1 MLGVQHITTGKYSAL
16 ASEYIRLKSRFLEG
30 LTPFAVDEITA
41 AATPRRALANSV
53 LISQG
58 QPAGHLFLLTRGRAR
73 YFFIAE
79 NGRKLLLH
87 WLVPGE
93 IFGGA
98 ALLPEPASYIVG
110 TEMVKD
116 GVVLVWGRS
125 SIRRLAE
132 KYPRLLDNA
141 LPIFADYLAM
151 YVATHVALTCR
162 NARQRLAEV
171 LVTLAHAIGYATRDG
186 IELDVTNEELANASN
201 VTIFTASRL
210 LNEWQRRGAL
220 AKSRGKLL
228 IRSPERLFMP
238 EVGSKSRIHSS

>member
-1 MLGVQHITTGKYSAL
+1 M
-16 ASEYIRLKSRFLEG
+16 RLKSRFLDRF
-30 LTPFAVDEITA
+30 TPLEVDEIVA
-41 AATPRRALANSV
+41 AATPRQLLAKSV
-53 LISQG
+53 VISQSR
-58 QPAGHLFLLTRGRAR
+58 PAGHLFLLTRGRAR
-73 YFFIAE
+73 YFYIAE

-110 TEMVKD
+110 TEMVQD
-116 GVVLVWGRS
+116 GAVLVWGRS

-141 LPIFADYLAM
+141 LPIFADYLGI
-151 YVATHVALTCR
+151 YVATHAALTCR
-162 NARQRLAEV
+162 NAGQRLAEV
-171 LVTLAHAIGYATRDG
+171 LVTLAQAIGHPTQDG
-186 IELDVTNEELANASN
+186 IEIDVTNEELANASN

-220 AKSRGKLL
+220 AKSRGRLL
-228 IRSPERLFMP
+228 IRSPERLLMR
-238 EVGSKSRIHSS
+238 ER

>member
-1 MLGVQHITTGKYSAL
+1 MA
-16 ASEYIRLKSRFLEG
+16 AECMRLKSRFLDG
-30 LTPFAVDEITA
+30 IAPLAVDEIVA
-41 AATPRRALANSV
+41 AATPQRLLANSV
-53 LISQG
+53 VISQG
-58 QPAGHLFLLTRGRAR
+58 QPAGDLFLLTTGRAR

-98 ALLPEPASYIVG
+98 ALLPEPADYIVG
-110 TEMVKD
+110 TEMVQD
-116 GVVLVWGRS
+116 GAGLVWGRR

-171 LVTLAHAIGYATRDG
+171 LVTLAHAIGHATRDG

-210 LNEWQRRGAL
+210 LNQWQRRGAL
-220 AKSRGKLL
+220 AKGRRKLL
-228 IRSPERLFMP
+228 IRSPERLFMR
-238 EVGSKSRIHSS
+238 EG